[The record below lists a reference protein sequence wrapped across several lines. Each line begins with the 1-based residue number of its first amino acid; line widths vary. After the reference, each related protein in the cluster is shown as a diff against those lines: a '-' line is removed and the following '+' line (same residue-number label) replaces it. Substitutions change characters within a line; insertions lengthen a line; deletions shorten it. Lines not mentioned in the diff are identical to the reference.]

1 MPATTHI
8 SKIVLLVIFL
18 TNNMQIIVAQ
28 KAEKCATVAVA
39 KRLAEEN
46 PALIDIRKQ
55 YEKDIQT
62 WITANQN
69 NRLEQGAVKTIPV
82 VVHVVYKNATE
93 NISDAVIKTQ
103 IDVLNKDFRKLNTDM
118 VSSTH
123 PFFSI
128 AGDAGIE
135 FCLAG
140 IDPSGNATNGITRT
154 ATTVSSFSDD
164 DKVKSNSTGGQNA
177 WNATKYLNLWV
188 CNLKSSLLGYATF
201 PSDLSSSPNIDGVV
215 IGYQYFGLSGTIG
228 GSNNLGRTATHEIG
242 HWLNLYH
249 IWGDEPNCDAD
260 DEVSDTPKQAEEN
273 YACPSTSNGFFTDAC
288 TTTNPGIMYQNYM
301 DYTDDACMSIF
312 TNGQI
317 SRMKGVLN
325 LSRSALFTGS
335 TRCSSTT
342 AVTNSIAEKIRIY
355 PNPVNNYI
363 TIEGLPQTKQP
374 YFNVTFINM
383 LGKIIY
389 TTQFSYKDALL
400 ELNELNTGTYIMT
413 IANDDFYTTQKITVV
428 K

>member
-1 MPATTHI
+1 MRNSI
-8 SKIVLLVIFL
+8 IVLLFL
-18 TNNMQIIVAQ
+18 VGNVLIAVAQ
-28 KAEKCATVAVA
+28 NQQKCASVQVAE
-39 KRLAEEN
+39 RLATEN
-46 PALIDIRKQ
+46 PDLVNARIQ

-62 WITANQN
+62 WIANNQE
-69 NRLEQGAVKTIPV
+69 NRVAQEAVKTIPV

-118 VSSTH
+118 VPSSH

-135 FCLAG
+135 FCLATK
-140 IDPSGNATNGITRT
+140 DPSGNATTGIIRT
-154 ATTVSSFSDD
+154 STSVSSFTDD
-164 DKVKSNSTGGQNA
+164 DKVKSSSTGGQNP

-188 CNLKSSLLGYATF
+188 CNLESGLLGYASF
-201 PSDLSSSPNIDGVV
+201 PPDLASFPNLDGVV

-228 GSNNLGRTATHEIG
+228 GANNLGRTATHEIG
-242 HWLNLYH
+242 HWLNLFH
-249 IWGDEPNCDAD
+249 IWGDENNCAAD
-260 DEVSDTPKQAEEN
+260 DEVSDTPKQTKQN
-273 YACPSTSNGFFTDAC
+273 YACPAINNGFVTDAC

-301 DYTDDACMSIF
+301 DYTDDACMCIF

-317 SRMKGVLN
+317 DRMKAVIN
-325 LSRSALFTGS
+325 TTRSGLFTDV
-335 TRCSSTT
+335 RCTGVT
-342 AVTNSIAEKIRIY
+342 AVNNSIAEKIRIY
-355 PNPVNNYI
+355 PNPINNYI
-363 TIEGLPQTKQP
+363 TIEGLPQTRQP

-383 LGKIIY
+383 LGKTVY
-389 TTQFSYKDALL
+389 TTQFLYKDALM
-400 ELNELNTGTYIMT
+400 ELNNLNTGTYIMT